1 METTEVLKA
10 AQVQAVGKS
19 AQSTAESWIA
29 FSSERLHDGP
39 APMRNICKT
48 ECASNIRARIIPI
61 LL

>member
-39 APMRNICKT
+39 APLRNIC
-48 ECASNIRARIIPI
+48 
-61 LL
+61 